1 MKKISLLLAASAI
14 FAGAS
19 FAEDITSEVVK
30 TEVVNV
36 NNGGTLNVIGSNA
49 KLIFDSSIPSGWTGG
64 VQYALDIKYGGE
76 MYVSDGA
83 LVDMNSVQKDFK
95 VIRVGGYLQVDS
107 GATIRTNKIT
117 LADNGEFNLA
127 QANAIS
133 ASSLANPYLTFA
145 GGANL
150 LTLRAS
156 QTFVLDIRTTSN
168 AAMTIFPEAV
178 LTVSNWY
185 VHTNVSD
192 SADPTVV
199 YLNDFVS
206 NSIFLA
212 DSSNTAYSIS
222 EDGVLTVTYTEGTT
236 VKKQRFSFLDAYD
249 NVLAMKLV
257 DAEGGKY
264 LSTAIPEPAEWA
276 AIFGAI
282 ALGLAVYRRRR

>member
-49 KLIFDSSIPSGWTGG
+49 KLIFDSSISG

-95 VIRVGGYLQVDS
+95 VIRVGGYLQVDT
-107 GATIRTNKIT
+107 GAKIRTNKIT
-117 LADNGEFNLA
+117 IADNGEFNLA

-156 QTFVLDIRTTSN
+156 QTFILDIRTTSN
-168 AAMTIFPEAV
+168 ATMTIFPEAV

>member
-49 KLIFDSSIPSGWTGG
+49 KLIFDSSISG

-95 VIRVGGYLQVDS
+95 VIRVGDYLQVDT
-107 GATIRTNKIT
+107 GAKIRTNKIT
-117 LADNGEFNLA
+117 IADNGEFNLA

-156 QTFVLDIRTTSN
+156 QTFILDIRTTSN
-168 AAMTIFPEAV
+168 ATMTIFPEAV